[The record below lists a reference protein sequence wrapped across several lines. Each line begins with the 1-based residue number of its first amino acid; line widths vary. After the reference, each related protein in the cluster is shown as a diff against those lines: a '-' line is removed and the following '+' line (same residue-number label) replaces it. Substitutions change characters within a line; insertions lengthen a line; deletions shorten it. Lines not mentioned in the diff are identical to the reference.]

1 MKPWL
6 SRPFGAVAWVEPMSE
21 AVIHHYVPQFLL
33 RRFGR
38 PPKLLKTKVARLDI
52 ASGELRASNPRNEA
66 GKRFFYRL
74 DHADMETLGGRD
86 LPHPNEVEKLLSR
99 IETDAAPVIEQ
110 LVASPGRE
118 AELEQLVKLSNF
130 VSTLLHRTPDGRADL
145 AAADAEIQRLAA
157 LEVFSDPDAVRRGMD
172 QGRPRRTCSRC
183 VTGS

>member
-1 MKPWL
+1 
-6 SRPFGAVAWVEPMSE
+6 MSE
-21 AVIHHYVPQFLL
+21 PVIHHYVPQFLL

-38 PPKLLKTKVARLDI
+38 PPKLLKTKVARLDVG
-52 ASGELRASNPRNEA
+52 SGEVRASNPRNEA

-74 DHADMETLGGRD
+74 DMESVDGRD

-99 IETDAAPVIEQ
+99 IETDAAPVVER
-110 LVASPGRE
+110 LVSNPGRKT
-118 AELEQLVKLSNF
+118 ELEQLVKLSNF

-172 QGRPRRTCSRC
+172 EGRPRRTYSRC
-183 VTGS
+183 VTGW